1 MRSWKKTALSMAI
14 AGLGSMAL
22 LGCGDDKKPDA
33 GPSAS
38 PAAPAAASKPAAD
51 ASQEQ
56 TKTRNAYTQAYNS
69 MIDDNRAVAAYYRSY
84 QKQNISNGKGHNNSS
99 FYGGP
104 DDIERKIKP
113 IKDARATGSGDA
125 QLDAAAD
132 NAVATGEKLIAVWT
146 PLVPYFKS
154 KGFLEDNWA
163 KAKENDPAMT
173 AGFEG
178 MIAAIDKLGTE
189 LDRVQDKLQQ
199 ERLAKYKA
207 DGDLLMFNVSTAMSQ
222 AKKLVNGVDK
232 TDSLSNKAEIAKVD
246 AIAKELETTLEAF
259 NKVIVDE
266 KAKTGKD
273 VNSNYQRIS
282 DKLSTVIGSWRSLKT
297 NPTQSSY
304 SYFVRQYNDA
314 VGYMGQGFER

>member
-22 LGCGDDKKPDA
+22 VGCGDDKKPDA
-33 GPSAS
+33 NPSAAS
-38 PAAPAAASKPAAD
+38 TAAATRAKPAAD

-56 TKTRNAYTQAYNS
+56 TKTRNAYTQAYNA

-84 QKQNISNGKGHNNSS
+84 QKQNINGKGHNDHS

-113 IKDARATGSGDA
+113 IKESRAAGSGDA

-132 NAVATGEKLIAVWT
+132 NVVAAGEKLIAVWT
-146 PLVPYFKS
+146 PLVPYFKG

-178 MIAAIDKLGTE
+178 MLAAIDKLGTE
-189 LDRVQDKLQQ
+189 LDRVQDQKQQ

-207 DGDLLMFNVSTAMSQ
+207 DGDLLMFNLSTAMSQ

-232 TDSLSNKAEIAKVD
+232 TDSLQNKAEVAKVD
-246 AIAKELETTLEAF
+246 AIVKELETTLEAF
-259 NKVIVDE
+259 NKAIADE
-266 KAKTGKD
+266 KAKSGKD
-273 VNSNYQRIS
+273 PHYNYKLIS
-282 DKLSTVIGSWRSLKT
+282 DKLSTLVGSWRTLKS
-297 NPTQSSY
+297 NPTQNGY
-304 SYFVRQYNDA
+304 RNLVGYYNDA
-314 VGYMGQGFER
+314 VGYMGRGFER